1 MAWHLNLKHGFYS
14 CRVPKELF
22 KYSNKFGVKDRN
34 RKILLGD
41 IKFDLVELEKNNLIK
56 IERND
61 YYRVIIWYAEPA
73 FYISKSKDNRPIYY
87 LGLSYP

>member
-41 IKFDLVELEKNNLIK
+41 IKFDLVELEKN
-56 IERND
+56 
-61 YYRVIIWYAEPA
+61 
-73 FYISKSKDNRPIYY
+73 Y
-87 LGLSYP
+87 LVC